1 MHINGKN
8 TQKFEFILKKRYNTE
23 VEKAEVIIM
32 NKMEIAIT
40 NDFITLGQLLKTA
53 DIISSG
59 GMAKAYLQEFYVY
72 VNDEEE
78 QRRGKK
84 LYPGDIIELPA
95 EELEIVIVSQD

>member
-1 MHINGKN
+1 
-8 TQKFEFILKKRYNTE
+8 
-23 VEKAEVIIM
+23 
-32 NKMEIAIT
+32 MERKEIT
-40 NDFITLGQLLKTA
+40 ITTDFITLGQLLKKV

-84 LYPGDIIELPA
+84 LYPGDTIVFPA
-95 EELEIVIVSQD
+95 EEMTIILVCQD